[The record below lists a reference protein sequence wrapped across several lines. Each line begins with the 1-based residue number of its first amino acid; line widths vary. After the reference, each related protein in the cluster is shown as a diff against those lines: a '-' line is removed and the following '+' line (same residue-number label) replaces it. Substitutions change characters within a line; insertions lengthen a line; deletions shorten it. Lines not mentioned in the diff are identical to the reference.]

1 VTIESLESKE
11 NETTQSN
18 CAGFE
23 PLSSVGKMLWMG
35 REVQLFPC
43 DPFYR
48 SVNAFDFWKMLREVP
63 KKKPH
68 VYNCNVCNSPLVDFF
83 KCYKIEPLDEGCLDY
98 EEDWQREI
106 DRAKIVSAVFG
117 RTCKNCISTNQKEK
131 IFVAYPYYSV
141 ENYSIPI
148 GLTDE
153 TNDTKAFHEP
163 LPLIKP
169 PSFSDRLITFVDNSG
184 QDLED
189 INEALIAGFFRSFG
203 IVRESVDF
211 FVAVGNFLKEKV
223 GITKD
228 NENRLSCSGYL
239 EEEARKS
246 LKDVS
251 KPSNLESF
259 RKIFKTGCEIQK
271 AACDHLGIKYEPDTP
286 VKRVLEEIGAVFPFG
301 PLWMAISAI
310 GQTSQELGFIDD
322 SLKPFYEIGL
332 AIVCLKGLK
341 SNPYDLKKL
350 SQTLSR
356 KIDLKRIQKGTLGE
370 IAKLEKEVKFFIEQ
384 ANKKP
389 RIKPPLKISETIPPT
404 QARYE
409 FGWKVGDPINN
420 RTITGDIPT
429 WSAVRAR
436 HWKNKA
442 LNHRI
447 GKVKGELKYEPTPE
461 NISRMEK
468 GLAPQVYNKKLQK
481 WESIELHHEP
491 PQRQGGLFDFEELT
505 VKDHIEKDLHRA
517 RYVNHEGI
525 QKNDH

>member
-1 VTIESLESKE
+1 MTIESLESKE

-23 PLSSVGKMLWMG
+23 PPSSVGKILWMG
-35 REVQLFPC
+35 REVQTFPC

-48 SVNAFDFWKMLREVP
+48 SVNAFDFWKILREVP

-83 KCYKIEPLDEGCLDY
+83 KFYKIEHLDHGCFGY
-98 EEDWQREI
+98 KEDWQRELE
-106 DRAKIVSAVFG
+106 RAKIVSAVFG
-117 RTCKNCISTNQKEK
+117 RTCKNCINTNQKEK

-141 ENYSIPI
+141 ENYSIPL
-148 GLTDE
+148 GLTNV
-153 TNDTKAFHEP
+153 NDDRKAFQELP
-163 LPLIKP
+163 PLIKS
-169 PSFSDRLITFVDNSG
+169 PSFSDRLRTFVDNTG

-203 IVRESVDF
+203 IVRDSVDF
-211 FVAVGNFLKEKV
+211 FVAVGTFLKEKV

-228 NENRLSCSGYL
+228 KENRLLYSGYL
-239 EEEARKS
+239 EKHAITSMKE
-246 LKDVS
+246 VS

-259 RKIFKTGCEIQK
+259 RKIFKTGREVQK

-286 VKRVLEEIGAVFPFG
+286 VKRVLEEIGAAFPFG

-310 GQTSQELGFIDD
+310 GQTSQELGFIDEG
-322 SLKPFYEIGL
+322 LKPFYEIGL

-341 SNPYDLKKL
+341 STPHDLKNL
-350 SQTLSR
+350 SQSLSR
-356 KIDLKRIQKGTLGE
+356 KIDLKRIQNGSLGE

-447 GKVKGELKYEPTPE
+447 GKVKGELKYEPTPK

-468 GLAPQVYNKKLQK
+468 GLAPKYKNKTTGKV
-481 WESIELHHEP
+481 ESIELHHEP
-491 PQRQGGLFDFEELT
+491 PQREGGLFDFKEVT
-505 VKDHIEKDLHRA
+505 VVEHIQLDHSRA
-517 RYVNHEGI
+517 AFI
-525 QKNDH
+525 KNQGVPKE